1 MSYSLRNSIIL
12 GILFL
17 LIVGVGTYHRGFK
30 LPKKSAAVQAEIQ
43 KIDEELQNTPN
54 LMNQFNELSAT
65 LTDTKKRW
73 ETRNKDIPPVDVTA
87 QTYAYFSRLID
98 LSGDVK
104 LDMLYS
110 GAKQKGNY
118 GYNIYNL
125 KGEAPFDNFYNFV
138 WYLEN
143 GRRLY
148 KIHTLTVKGLEITPK
163 NEKESEAPRIIVTFL
178 MDVHAYYSSVPE
190 LQSSLGERA
199 IAPNYLV
206 MDPFAPLISSGIP
219 PNIHALIEIERSDL
233 KAVIPGKAFLLD
245 QNNVIRTLAEGDEV
259 YLGYVTKIDP
269 EAGRIECTLN
279 KGGIIEKVELKIR
292 YGVQPGA
299 AQTQNVVNK

>member
-1 MSYSLRNSIIL
+1 V
-12 GILFL
+12 L
-17 LIVGVGTYHRGFK
+17 LIGGVGTYYRGFK
-30 LPKKSAAVQAEIQ
+30 LPKKASVIQAEIQ

-54 LMNQFNELSAT
+54 LVNQFNELSAT
-65 LTDTKKRW
+65 LADTKKRW
-73 ETRNKDIPPVDVTA
+73 ETRNKDIPPIDVTS

-104 LDMLYS
+104 LDMLYA
-110 GAKQKGNY
+110 GVKQKGNY
-118 GYNIYNL
+118 GYNIYDL
-125 KGEAPFDNFYNFV
+125 KGEASFDNFYSFV

-148 KIHTLTVKGLEITPK
+148 KIHSLTVKGLEITPK
-163 NEKESEAPRIIVTFL
+163 TAKESELPRIIVTFN
-178 MDVHAYYSSVPE
+178 MIVHAYFSSVPE

-199 IAPNYLV
+199 MAPNYLV

-233 KAVIPGKAFLLD
+233 KAVIPGKAFVLD
-245 QNNVIRTLAEGDEV
+245 QTNVIRTLVEGDEV

-269 EAGRIECTLN
+269 ESGRIECTLN

-292 YGVQPGA
+292 YGVQA
-299 AQTQNVVNK
+299 STAQTQNVVNK